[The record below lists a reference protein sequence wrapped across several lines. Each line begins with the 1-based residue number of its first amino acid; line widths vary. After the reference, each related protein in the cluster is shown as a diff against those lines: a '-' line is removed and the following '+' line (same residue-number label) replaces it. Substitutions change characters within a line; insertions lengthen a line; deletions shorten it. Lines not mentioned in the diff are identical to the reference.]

1 MSQESSERRRGAEE
15 VARRAAARLAG
26 EVDPGLP
33 ALTERAI
40 AGGGAA
46 EGMRSYDPTL
56 AIALGGFLLSVAQ
69 LGWTIYRDLKADREK
84 ATEKADRD
92 RIPDRAGLGALL
104 VRRIRL
110 GMEAPAGVTPERR
123 DRIVEVVVEE
133 ILRDDGSPGSRGVTG
148 AGGWDRKELR

>member
-1 MSQESSERRRGAEE
+1 MSEESSERHRGAEE

-33 ALTERAI
+33 ALTERVI
-40 AGGGAA
+40 AGAGAA
-46 EGMRSYDPTL
+46 EGMRSYDPAL

-84 ATEKADRD
+84 AAEKADRA
-92 RIPDRAGLGALL
+92 RLSDRAGLGALL

-133 ILRDDGSPGSRGVTG
+133 ILRGDEGSEAAG